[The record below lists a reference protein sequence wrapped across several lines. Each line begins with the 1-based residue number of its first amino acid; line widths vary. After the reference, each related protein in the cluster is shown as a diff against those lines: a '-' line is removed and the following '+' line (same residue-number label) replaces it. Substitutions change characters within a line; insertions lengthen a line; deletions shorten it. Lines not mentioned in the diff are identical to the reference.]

1 MSEHDKKFVRN
12 IAIIVVVMIVFV
24 IALVVATGRGQEEM
38 ASESPTPG
46 RDAALAERIK
56 PVGEVYSGDTGRQAL
71 EEAQAQAA
79 ETQTVAAA
87 FDGTLDG
94 SVIYDNV
101 CGVCHNIGAGG
112 APLMQ
117 KDAWADRI
125 AQGNDVLVQHA
136 IEGYQGSAGVMP
148 AKGGR
153 MDLTDEQVRASVEHM
168 LGMLE

>member
-1 MSEHDKKFVRN
+1 MSEHDQKFVRN

-24 IALVVATGRGQEEM
+24 IALVVATGRSQQEM
-38 ASESPTPG
+38 AADNPAPG
-46 RDAALAERIK
+46 RDAALADRIK

-71 EEAQAQAA
+71 ADAQAKAA
-79 ETQTVAAA
+79 ETETVVAA

-117 KDAWADRI
+117 ADAWADRI
-125 AQGNDVLVQHA
+125 AQGNDILVQHA
-136 IEGYQGSAGVMP
+136 IEGYQGTAGIMP

-153 MDLTDEQVRASVEHM
+153 MDLTDDQVRASVDY
-168 LGMLE
+168 MLEMLK